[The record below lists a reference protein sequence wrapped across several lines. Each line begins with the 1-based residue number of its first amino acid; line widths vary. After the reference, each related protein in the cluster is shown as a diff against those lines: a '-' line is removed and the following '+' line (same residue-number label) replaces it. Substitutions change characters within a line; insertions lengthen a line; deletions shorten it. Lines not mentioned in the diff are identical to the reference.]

1 MALVRELITD
11 ALVDIGVL
19 QPGETSDAPQA
30 QQALRVVQ
38 RMIDAWGA
46 DRLTFAAQLRTTF
59 TLTSGTATVSIG
71 PDTATVTMARP
82 LSINRLSYVVPS
94 SSPAVEVPI
103 GLLDQ
108 DSYANVSIKT
118 LTSGYPLQAFY
129 QTPMTSAN
137 GSLFFWPTVDQDVTI
152 ALYTPEAVGVP
163 ATLNTDLIG
172 PAGYLEAYLFQLEM
186 RLCTPFGV
194 TPPPLLPGMAAQAFI
209 NMKRPNVM
217 PAQLSMD
224 PALHPGWGGGYNV
237 LSDTT
242 NVRG

>member
-1 MALVRELITD
+1 MALVRDLITD

-19 QPGETSDAPQA
+19 SPGEVPDAAQA

-59 TLTSGTATVSIG
+59 TLVSGTATVTIG
-71 PDTATVTMARP
+71 PDTADVTMARP
-82 LSINRLSYVVPS
+82 LSINHVSYVIPS

-108 DSYANVSIKT
+108 DSYAAVSIKSMQ
-118 LTSGYPLQAFY
+118 SGYPLQAFY

-137 GSLFFWPTVDQDVTI
+137 GTLFFWPLVDQNVTI

-163 ATLNTDLIG
+163 ASLGTDLIG
-172 PAGYLEAYLFQLEM
+172 PAGYLEAYLFQLEL

-194 TPPPLLPGMAAQAFI
+194 TPPPLLPQMASNAFI
-209 NMKRPNVM
+209 NMKRPNVQ
-217 PAQLSMD
+217 PAQLAVD
-224 PALHPGWGGGYNV
+224 PALMPYTGGGYNV
-237 LSDTT
+237 YSDTT
-242 NVRG
+242 NTRG